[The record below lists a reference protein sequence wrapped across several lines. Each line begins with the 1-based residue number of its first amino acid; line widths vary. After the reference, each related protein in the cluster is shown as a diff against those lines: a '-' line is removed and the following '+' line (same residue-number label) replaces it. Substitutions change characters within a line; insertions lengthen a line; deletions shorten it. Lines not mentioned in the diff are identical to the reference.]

1 MSRGHKLS
9 SFKTRY
15 ELYCITLSL
24 ALLSNLSI
32 FYPKLSQ
39 LVQRI
44 SFTTMQLVFLIQN
57 TLCLEFSG
65 KRFPTKSQTKLL
77 LSAAAMNTS
86 SVPTAGIF
94 ATYPTDLYPIS
105 TTILFFDQFFGTR
118 TLTLIVNGLTE
129 SRQPNP
135 NSPSLIPLLVGLIV
149 VALGLCMGVNCGYAI
164 NPARDLGPRIFSS
177 FLYGTDVFIA
187 HDYFFWIP
195 IVAPILGGTAG
206 ALLYIALV
214 GGHYDDV
221 EKL

>member
-1 MSRGHKLS
+1 M
-9 SFKTRY
+9 
-15 ELYCITLSL
+15 
-24 ALLSNLSI
+24 
-32 FYPKLSQ
+32 
-39 LVQRI
+39 QRI
-44 SFTTMQLVFLIQN
+44 SFTTMQLVFLIRN
-57 TLCLEFSG
+57 TLCLECSG
-65 KRFPTKSQTKLL
+65 KKFPTQSQTKLL

-86 SVPTAGIF
+86 RVSTAGIF

-105 TTILFFDQFFGTR
+105 TAILFFDQFFGTL

-177 FLYGTDVFIA
+177 FLYGSDVFIA

-206 ALLYIALV
+206 ALLYIVLV